1 MEAPNGN
8 QFYMIV
14 LYSHLHFQLKIA
26 SLLNTLLQE
35 RYNAQIQFNIQ
46 LSKVKELTTF
56 EYISDYELK
65 QTQSKFFEAES
76 KVSDISQKRK

>member
-1 MEAPNGN
+1 
-8 QFYMIV
+8 MIV